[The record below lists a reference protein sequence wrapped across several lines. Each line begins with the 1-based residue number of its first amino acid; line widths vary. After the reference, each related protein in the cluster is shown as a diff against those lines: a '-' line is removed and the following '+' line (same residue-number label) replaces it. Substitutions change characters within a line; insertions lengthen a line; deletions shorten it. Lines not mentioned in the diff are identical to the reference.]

1 MANTL
6 SIAIQPKQNFH
17 FRYLKELE
25 NTHGVLIGQQPQST
39 ALQVGKTKSS
49 IECGCSPTI
58 KLQLPANAH
67 LDDYQNKRDFYVLCS
82 LHSYAN
88 NEPYSLSP
96 HLLMPKGETEESYG
110 FIFAKMDEN
119 PLDPCERTWQ
129 LQDYVIVRLK
139 TGNKFENYEKSLLQ
153 KKNHYENLQLPM
165 GFDKL
170 MGKVN
175 MGNKESLKSSG
186 GLNVCLGFTIFEKDF
201 YQNSYSLYKETIY
214 SHNIFHGDD
223 LNIHHLCNTKG
234 SVGGGLVV
242 TLLMKLYA
250 GYDYNIHMVYL
261 DPINGAISWEHTL
274 PVNPKKI
281 FSNAAIT
288 FELPK
293 GPHVP
298 EVEEFKVHLE
308 VVVGQSTYKSQAVE
322 FWYQNSSENAL
333 WRKRPR
339 LVVDNNETI
348 ATLDMEDAQS
358 LAMAAINPREMHD
371 LNYNPNICA
380 QLGFD
385 CLISDSAVYVSR
397 DCMNGADKNPKPL
410 KRVPKTDT
418 KNILHIILQELEDY
432 FTKFKRTKEIPLIK
446 ECDKFGNTIF
456 HAAIMDEK
464 SLLVFYRHMKDSTP
478 PKEILKVR
486 NRFRHNLLHY
496 ACIRNKANAIKPLVG
511 IGCDLQQQDWQ
522 GRTPLHLAI
531 ENAHKEC
538 ISKFEHLLEIYHQ
551 YPEEVQEKF
560 IKMFNVYDHLGH
572 TIVHSA
578 VKAGL
583 TTLFEAMLKFCQA
596 HNMDITRHEILGS
609 GDSVIHLIA
618 KGNLIDMLP
627 LVKEYIPN
635 YLTIQNYAGETA
647 PDLEDLCQNMSELL
661 KIN

>member
-1 MANTL
+1 MEWLRNTL
-6 SIAIQPKQNFH
+6 CITIQPKQNFH
-17 FRYLKELE
+17 FRYLSELKS
-25 NTHGVLIGQQPQST
+25 THGALIGQQPQSIAHQDRT
-39 ALQVGKTKSS
+39 NTTPLGSDL
-49 IECGCSPTI
+49 SPTI
-58 KLQLPANAH
+58 RLQLPANAY
-67 LDDYQNKRDFYVLCS
+67 LDNYQNKRDFYVLCS

-96 HLLMPKGETEESYG
+96 HLLMPKGETEESYD

-129 LQDYVIVRLK
+129 LKDYVIVRLK
-139 TGNKFENYEKSLLQ
+139 TGNNFENYEKSLLQ
-153 KKNHYENLQLPM
+153 KKNHYENLHLPM
-165 GFDKL
+165 VFDGL
-170 MGKVN
+170 NGN
-175 MGNKESLKSSG
+175 MDMNDKRSVRLSG
-186 GLNVCLGFTIFEKDF
+186 VLNVCLGFTIFEKDF

-223 LNIHHLCNTKG
+223 LNIHHLCNAKG
-234 SVGGGLVV
+234 SVSGGLNV
-242 TLLMKLYA
+242 TLLMKLYS

-261 DPINGAISWEHTL
+261 DPITGATIWEHTQ
-274 PVNPKKI
+274 PVNPEKI

-288 FELPK
+288 FELPT

-298 EVEEFKVHLE
+298 DVEEFKVHLE
-308 VVVGQSTYKSQAVE
+308 VVVGQSTYKSQAVP
-322 FWYQNSSENAL
+322 FFYQNINEYGPS
-333 WRKRPR
+333 RKRQR
-339 LVVDNNETI
+339 LDNDYDITTNTEI
-348 ATLDMEDAQS
+348 SFDLSFLDDIMPNTSRSQS
-358 LAMAAINPREMHD
+358 QHAE
-371 LNYNPNICA
+371 
-380 QLGFD
+380 
-385 CLISDSAVYVSR
+385 SDNGIYVSR
-397 DCMNGADKNPKPL
+397 DCVPRPLDKEVSKCPE
-410 KRVPKTDT
+410 
-418 KNILHIILQELEDY
+418 NISQTISQRDIKVGISQVIEA
-432 FTKFKRTKEIPLIK
+432 FFKSAKRTKEIPLIK

-456 HAAIMDEK
+456 HAAIMDEN

-478 PKEILKVR
+478 HKEILKVR
-486 NRFRHNLLHY
+486 NHFRHNLLHY

-618 KGNLIDMLP
+618 KGNLIDMVP
-627 LVKEYIPN
+627 LVKQYIPN
-635 YLTIQNYAGETA
+635 YLTIQNYAGENV
-647 PDLEDLCQNMSELL
+647 PNLVDLSQMSELL
-661 KIN
+661 KVD